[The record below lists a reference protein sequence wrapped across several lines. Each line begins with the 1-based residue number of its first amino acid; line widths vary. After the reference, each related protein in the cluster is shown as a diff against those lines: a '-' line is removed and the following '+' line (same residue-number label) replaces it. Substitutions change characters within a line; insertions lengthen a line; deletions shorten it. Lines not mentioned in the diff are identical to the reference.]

1 MTRSNCFVAL
11 LLLAAAASG
20 SAQTPGATGK
30 HPALRNGA
38 GLQLLVD
45 EESTQP
51 TLRVVLPGRPAS
63 DRSII
68 VLFPEHV
75 TAVARGSSDGERLY
89 MFRPGLQGEPPRWR
103 SVGQSITYER
113 DLPHDVHL
121 LARATLEEDGV
132 RIRYEFTNRS
142 TVPYDN
148 IYAPTD
154 PRLTGMFHDVRLERT
169 YVHRAGGFELLASET
184 PSRLTMPLD
193 QWLPARYLA
202 SMTWPIP
209 KQLVERR
216 DDGITY
222 YNTSRAVDEPFIA
235 TRSTDGEWVVA
246 SFAREAGNV
255 WSNPE
260 LTCQHVD
267 RQTPLAPGGR
277 ATVEMKMLVM
287 RGSLDDA
294 LRRAKQQRGT
304 LH

>member
-1 MTRSNCFVAL
+1 MTRSSCLVAI
-11 LLLAAAASG
+11 LLLAAVAAGRAQTTEASG
-20 SAQTPGATGK
+20 ER
-30 HPALRNGA
+30 PALRNGA

-45 EESTQP
+45 EENTQP
-51 TLRVVLPGRPAS
+51 TLRIVLPGRAAS
-63 DRSII
+63 DRSIV

-75 TAVARGSSDGERLY
+75 TAVARGSNDGARLY
-89 MFRPGLQGEPPRWR
+89 MFRPGKQGEQPRWR

-113 DLPHDVHL
+113 DLPHGVHL

-132 RIRYEFTNRS
+132 RIRYDFTNRA
-142 TVPYDN
+142 TVAYDN

-154 PRLTGMFHDVRLERT
+154 PRLTGIFHDVRLERT

-184 PSRLTMPLD
+184 PNRLTMPLD

-222 YNTSRAVDEPFIA
+222 YNASRAVDEPFIA
-235 TRSTDGEWVVA
+235 TRSTDGDWVVA

-267 RQTPLAPGGR
+267 RQTPLPPSGR
-277 ATVEMKMLVM
+277 ATVEMKLLVM

-294 LRRAKQQRGT
+294 LRRAKQQRGS